1 MSVVSGKQNQNDHVD
16 EDEMGRRRR
25 LLLEQFM
32 ESFGPDRRCVSVV
45 RKVRSHPCVVYTI
58 KLSVKKACVSW
69 SHRNSRRFIPNGR
82 VPTFATVLCR
92 AVEHDGQIEQV
103 VHRSGGPGEPDRPGI
118 LTAFKQADYYIHE
131 SRRERGAVEA
141 AEGSSAP
148 RRKEVAVIRG
158 VDGGCGITV
167 TSHVEHLVVRLHDL
181 LFRLAAPA
189 VAVEIRFSERWF
201 CLPKG
206 WKEEGVFA
214 EDGLHFVDIAAPLEN
229 LARKLYDMRK
239 QEDQEMERRQ
249 SETEEEK
256 QRRLQEEE
264 VMRKREE
271 EVMCK
276 REEEWRK
283 MCQRKQEERR
293 RELAVA
299 RKTPSYPPGWDVVLG
314 KIGMSHPAGVSM
326 FNLSMN
332 NKNQVLCKRIKEEE
346 GFQYMLWRVLNRDRV
361 FPISK
366 TTPPSASASGS
377 LEVLGYVESYC
388 LIGYYGFVPW
398 SGRFMDES
406 GRMLSPVMMLS
417 QTTKKV
423 LTIIFF
429 VDKFNILLDDG
440 LTISG
445 SFHSSV
451 DIHCDDISCSEL
463 LTADWR
469 HHFLCQN
476 IDGEVTIP
484 FSTLLVQLKKKLQ
497 LQLTDEELDL
507 YASSVIHAE
516 VENEKFLVPHHQQSE
531 LFPTKPKHELPEVAL
546 NDYNLL
552 FPNPW

>member
-1 MSVVSGKQNQNDHVD
+1 M
-16 EDEMGRRRR
+16 
-25 LLLEQFM
+25 
-32 ESFGPDRRCVSVV
+32 
-45 RKVRSHPCVVYTI
+45 
-58 KLSVKKACVSW
+58 
-69 SHRNSRRFIPNGR
+69 
-82 VPTFATVLCR
+82 
-92 AVEHDGQIEQV
+92 
-103 VHRSGGPGEPDRPGI
+103 
-118 LTAFKQADYYIHE
+118 
-131 SRRERGAVEA
+131 
-141 AEGSSAP
+141 
-148 RRKEVAVIRG
+148 
-158 VDGGCGITV
+158 

-332 NKNQVLCKRIKEEE
+332 NKNQVLCKRIK
-346 GFQYMLWRVLNRDRV
+346 GRV
-361 FPISK
+361 
-366 TTPPSASASGS
+366 
-377 LEVLGYVESYC
+377 
-388 LIGYYGFVPW
+388 W
-398 SGRFMDES
+398 
-406 GRMLSPVMMLS
+406 
-417 QTTKKV
+417 
-423 LTIIFF
+423 
-429 VDKFNILLDDG
+429 IL
-440 LTISG
+440 
-445 SFHSSV
+445 
-451 DIHCDDISCSEL
+451 
-463 LTADWR
+463 
-469 HHFLCQN
+469 
-476 IDGEVTIP
+476 
-484 FSTLLVQLKKKLQ
+484 
-497 LQLTDEELDL
+497 
-507 YASSVIHAE
+507 
-516 VENEKFLVPHHQQSE
+516 
-531 LFPTKPKHELPEVAL
+531 
-546 NDYNLL
+546 
-552 FPNPW
+552 